1 MGDPQEL
8 SVKDDQES
16 TQLASPPPKAPDP
29 PPNGGL
35 VAWLQVLGGFFI
47 FFNSWFVTR

>member
-1 MGDPQEL
+1 MGELQE
-8 SVKDDQES
+8 SSAEEDQES
-16 TQLASPPPKAPDP
+16 TQSPRPPPKVPDA

-47 FFNSWFVTR
+47 FFNSWFVIW